1 MKNQLKLREFT
12 VKVLIVPPIF
22 LERLGIAQTRTE
34 TRIIQGYTL
43 KDAKRRAG
51 IQ

>member
-1 MKNQLKLREFT
+1 MPKLEMRSFQ
-12 VKVLIVPPIF
+12 VRVLVVPP
-22 LERLGIAQTRTE
+22 LIAGREPYYETRT
-34 TRIIQGYTL
+34 IVGYTL